1 MFKSIV
7 YQVNG
12 TSGSYSDVS
21 EKTIVILQEE
31 EMARRLVAILTSVAS
46 LYNEAKKSFEYE
58 KFDYNEHYLK
68 YNNMYKVLNPSE
80 ELARNLKSKDKEVKK
95 QAKKEWAQ
103 ITEDWGKSEEYALM
117 IKQRTLFQAMVDDHN
132 KKEREAFIN
141 HVTSLKCKDDN
152 VRQALLSELE
162 KTKERIY
169 ADLEDYYEYS
179 EVTILSEIDENI
191 SDFELLKMV
200 EGEVNP

>member
-1 MFKSIV
+1 MYKSKV

-12 TSGSYSDVS
+12 TSGSYSDVT
-21 EKTIVILQEE
+21 EKTIVVFQEK
-31 EMARRLVAILTSVAS
+31 EMARRLVTFLSSVKDLYDTAI
-46 LYNEAKKSFEYE
+46 KSFEYE
-58 KFDYNEHYLK
+58 RFDYNKHNLEL
-68 YNNMYKVLNPSE
+68 NNMYPVILPSE

-95 QAKKEWAQ
+95 QAKKEWDK
-103 ITEDWGKSEEYALM
+103 TLKDWSKSEEYSLM
-117 IKQRTLFQAMVDDHN
+117 IKERNIFQSRIDDHN

-141 HVTSLKCKDDN
+141 HITNLECKDEN

-162 KTKERIY
+162 KTKERLY

-191 SDFELLKMV
+191 SDFELLKIV
-200 EGEVNP
+200 EDEVSP